1 MRAVIVAGMMVAA
14 GAACAGDFGVDY
26 QTAKKSLT
34 DVIRPP
40 LVEEGCVNDVCSFR
54 SAEHEIGVRLVL
66 GNDKV
71 VELFGIDFRPNN
83 WAVAAAYGRS
93 IQRELLVP
101 ERDIAQLDNLAR
113 HAVTGVVND
122 ERTNSVTCEAKQIDQ
137 IPIISCFRR

>member
-34 DVIRPP
+34 DVIRPR
-40 LVEEGCVNDVCSFR
+40 LVEEECVKEVCSFR
-54 SAEHEIGVRLVL
+54 STEHEISVSLVL
-66 GNDKV
+66 GKGRV
-71 VELFGIDFRPNN
+71 IEMFGLDFQPNN

-93 IQRELLVP
+93 IQRELMVP

-113 HAVTGVVND
+113 HIISGVVND
-122 ERTNSVTCEAKQIDQ
+122 ERTNSVTCEAKQIEQ
-137 IPIISCFRR
+137 IPTISCIRR